1 MNRQA
6 ALRRFGWILLVS
18 FSAAALLTGP
28 SRAQGPS
35 GSSLEGLWRTD
46 GYGQLI
52 EFKGNELRQFEIT
65 AVSCIPGRTAEL
77 RASASGPSEIVYAA
91 EGEILRSTS
100 GTSPDTRWL
109 HEDGSVSSVFL
120 HRTESRPEVCNKPLA
135 ETPENN

>member
-18 FSAAALLTGP
+18 LSAAALLTSP
-28 SRAQGPS
+28 SRAQAPS
-35 GSSLEGLWRTD
+35 ASALEGLWRTD

-65 AVSCIPGRTAEL
+65 AVSCIPGRTAKL
-77 RASASGPSEIVYAA
+77 RAGASAPNEIVYAA
-91 EGEILRSTS
+91 DGDVLRITS

-109 HEDGSVSSVFL
+109 HEDGSVSS
-120 HRTESRPEVCNKPLA
+120 
-135 ETPENN
+135 